1 MVRMMSE
8 FVTVEATNAKTCKT
22 IEPPSK
28 SLVVKNRG
36 SHDDTEGIELI
47 LEGSSVDTF
56 LVLPSDGF
64 LSLHASFDKLC
75 FKKASNVSKAKVRL
89 DIAIL
94 R

>member
-1 MVRMMSE
+1 MSE
-8 FVTVEATNAKTCKT
+8 FVTVEVADAKSCKS
-22 IEPPSK
+22 IEPPCT

-36 SHDDTEGIELI
+36 SDDHTDGVELI

-56 LVLPSDGF
+56 LVLPSDPF
-64 LSLHASFDKLC
+64 LYLLGSFDKLC
-75 FKKASNVSKAKVRL
+75 FKKASSVSKAKVRL

>member
-1 MVRMMSE
+1 LSE
-8 FVTVEATNAKTCKT
+8 FGTVEVTDAKTCKK
-22 IEPPSK
+22 IEPPCT

-36 SHDDTEGIELI
+36 SDDHTDGVELI

-56 LVLPSDGF
+56 LVLPSDPF
-64 LSLHASFDKLC
+64 LYLLTSFDKLC
-75 FKKASNVSKAKVRL
+75 FKKASTVSKAKVRL